1 MRTVITGGAGFL
13 GVLLTRRLLAEP
25 DSAGDPADA
34 RRIVVADRVA
44 TPVTDDRVSSV
55 DLDLCGPDRSLVEL
69 VAGADLVVHLAA
81 VVSADAEASPERAWQ
96 TNVDASRRLLE
107 ACGTAARGCRFV
119 ATSSVAVFAG
129 DGEPSGDRSRA
140 VPASTYG
147 MTKAMLELLVNEATR
162 RGAVDGRTARL
173 PTVIVR
179 PGRPNLAAS
188 SFASGVFREPFGGV
202 AMTVPVDPAVPMVV
216 IGHRAAVAGLAGLA
230 AVPGVQLGPD
240 RAINLP
246 GLEVTVGDLV
256 EASRRVAAR
265 RGIRAGSITVAPDP
279 AIGAIVASWP
289 GRWVA
294 DRARSLGLAADR
306 SLDAIAED
314 YLDDFGPGR
323 A

>member
-13 GVLLTRRLLAEP
+13 GVLLTRHLLAAP
-25 DSAGDPADA
+25 DSAEDPAES
-34 RRIVVADRVA
+34 RRIVIADRA
-44 TPVTDDRVSSV
+44 PTPVSDDRVVSV

-69 VAGADLVVHLAA
+69 VSGAEQVVHLAA
-81 VVSADAEASPERAWQ
+81 VVSADAEAAPERAWLN
-96 TNVDASRRLLE
+96 NVDASRRLLE
-107 ACGTAARGCRFV
+107 ACGVAARGCRFV

-129 DGEPSGDRSRA
+129 DPEPSGDRTRA

-162 RGAVDGRTARL
+162 RGMVDGRTARL

-202 AMTVPVDPAVPMVV
+202 DAVVPVGPEVAMVV
-216 IGHRAAVAGLAGLA
+216 IGHRAAVAGLAALA
-230 AVPGVQLGPD
+230 AVPAARLGAD

-246 GLEVTVGDLV
+246 GLEVTVGELV

-265 RGIRAGSITVAPDP
+265 RGIRAGAITVAPDA
-279 AIGAIVASWP
+279 AIEAIVASWP

-294 DRARSLGLAADR
+294 GQAQALGLPADR